1 MLGFLKEKI
10 AGGAKRLNGRADLL
24 EAACA
29 ACVLV
34 GAADGNLDDDEAGV
48 ALDRL
53 LNHEAL
59 SKAFTSSQIEAAF
72 DKQAKRAKAGI
83 SGRVGLKREVEEARA
98 KSTAEDMEMVF
109 VIAIDV
115 AGADG
120 SIGDKEMKSLRDLG
134 TSLGGHSPDRY
145 LG

>member
-10 AGGAKRLNGRADLL
+10 AGGAKRLNGRAELL

-34 GAADGNLDDDEAGV
+34 GAADGDLDDGEAAV

-53 LNHEAL
+53 LNHDML
-59 SKAFTSSQIEAAF
+59 SKAFTGTQIESAF

-83 SGRVGLKREVEEARA
+83 SGRLGLKREVEEARA
-98 KSTAEDMEMVF
+98 KLTAEDLEMVF

-115 AGADG
+115 ASADG
-120 SIGDKEMKSLRDLG
+120 AIGDKKMKALRDLG
-134 TSLGGHSPDRY
+134 QRLGGLSPDRY
-145 LG
+145 LN

>member
-34 GAADGNLDDDEAGV
+34 GAADGNLDVDEAGV

-53 LNHEAL
+53 LSHDTL
-59 SKAFTSSQIEAAF
+59 SKAFTGTHIEAAF

-98 KSTAEDMEMVF
+98 KSTAEDLEMVF
-109 VIAIDV
+109 VIVIDV

-120 SIGDKEMKSLRDLG
+120 QIGDKEMKALRDLG
-134 TSLGGHSPDRY
+134 QTLGGLSPDRY
-145 LG
+145 LN